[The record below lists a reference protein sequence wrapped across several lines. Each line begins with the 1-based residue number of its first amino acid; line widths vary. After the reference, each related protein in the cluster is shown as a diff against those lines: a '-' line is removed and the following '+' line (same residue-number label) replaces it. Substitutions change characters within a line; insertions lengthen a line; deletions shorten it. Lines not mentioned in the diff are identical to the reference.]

1 MLPAPLQR
9 MPATRPLL
17 PQASPLAPLALALL
31 ALAALL
37 LPATAAARQHGR
49 EKASARGT
57 LTQLKGERGC
67 LVDAS
72 RKGGSCGAA
81 RALDGPGP
89 FMGSRAI
96 AISPDGRFVYVA
108 SSKSDAIAIFSRD
121 RRTGAL
127 TQPSGKGGCI
137 SARGADGCAK
147 AVGLD
152 GPNSVAV
159 SPDGKSVY
167 VTSRASS
174 SLTSFKRNRKTGAL
188 TQLPPAAAGCY
199 SSLPVPGCAGARGLL
214 GADVVVVSGDGENV
228 YAGAFFGNAVA
239 SFSRNQEPS
248 REGSEAPVGV
258 LSQAAGSAGCIAE
271 AGAEGCATGIGLGA
285 VEGLAV
291 SRDGTGVYTGSAL
304 SNAVAA
310 LTRNPEGGALSQAE
324 GAAGCLALALA
335 GCGTAREVEGAN
347 AVATSPGS
355 DVVYVTSLLADSVTV
370 FQPATTRGG
379 LAQKEATAGCVV
391 WLRSVG
397 CGFGRSLS
405 GPEGLAV
412 SPDGHSLYVT
422 AFRSG
427 ALDVFDRNRE
437 TGSVAQKPGAAGC
450 LARKSEPL
458 CTRARAIAG
467 VSSVAVSPDNRFVY
481 TTSFFSD
488 AVDVFRRHR

>member
-1 MLPAPLQR
+1 MTR
-9 MPATRPLL
+9 VNATRLETVL
-17 PQASPLAPLALALL
+17 FLGATV
-31 ALAALL
+31 LL
-37 LPATAAARQHGR
+37 LVALVLPTPAGARQHGR
-49 EKASARGT
+49 EKASKRGT
-57 LTQLKGERGC
+57 LTQLEGARGC
-67 LVDAS
+67 IVDSS
-72 RKGGSCGAA
+72 RKGGSCGSA

-96 AISPDGRFVYVA
+96 AISPDGRNVYVA
-108 SSKSDAIAIFSRD
+108 SSKSDAIAIFSRN

-127 TQPSGKGGCI
+127 TQPSGKGGCV
-137 SARGADGCAK
+137 SERGADGCAK

-159 SPDGKSVY
+159 SANGKNVY

-174 SLTSFKRNRKTGAL
+174 SLTSFKRNPKTGAL

-214 GADVVVVSGDGENV
+214 GADVVVVSGDGASV
-228 YAGAFFGNAVA
+228 YAGAFLGNAVA

-258 LSQAAGSAGCIAE
+258 LSQAAGSAGCIAQD
-271 AGAEGCATGIGLGA
+271 GAEGCAAGTGLGA

-291 SRDGTGVYTGSAL
+291 SRDGSSVYTGSAL
-304 SNAVAA
+304 SNAVAT
-310 LTRNPEGGALSQAE
+310 LTRDPESGVLSQAE
-324 GAAGCLALALA
+324 GAVGCLAAALT

-355 DVVYVTSLLADSVTV
+355 DVVYVTSLLSNSVTV

-397 CGFGRSLS
+397 CGFGRALKA
-405 GPEGLAV
+405 PEGLAV
-412 SPDGHSLYVT
+412 SPDGRSLYVT
-422 AFRSG
+422 AFATG

-458 CTRARAIAG
+458 CTRARALAG

-481 TTSFFSD
+481 TTSFLSD